1 MAPESQLTRS
11 RIENAGR
18 LINACDPE
26 FRPLARAGLETG
38 SARVHA
44 PEINDFNRN
53 AGTLTIG

>member
-26 FRPLARAGLETG
+26 FRLARAGLET
-38 SARVHA
+38 RLP
-44 PEINDFNRN
+44 PEF
-53 AGTLTIG
+53 THQK

>member
-26 FRPLARAGLETG
+26 FRPLARAGLET
-38 SARVHA
+38 RLP
-44 PEINDFNRN
+44 PEF
-53 AGTLTIG
+53 THQK